1 MLQIIEGLGA
11 LGHDIH
17 FASFS
22 SRQPED
28 APELLK
34 SATAKNPVVDQEK
47 FDTLMGS
54 FVLSGVSLTDRNDK
68 ALIATEPKNGNDTV
82 SPSYFFLILLVVYV
96 FKLHVPTTFH
106 GITLLSP
113 NINRKIINYNH

>member
-47 FDTLMGS
+47 FDTLMSS

-82 SPSYFFLILLVVYV
+82 SPSSTSFSYF
-96 FKLHVPTTFH
+96 
-106 GITLLSP
+106 
-113 NINRKIINYNH
+113 